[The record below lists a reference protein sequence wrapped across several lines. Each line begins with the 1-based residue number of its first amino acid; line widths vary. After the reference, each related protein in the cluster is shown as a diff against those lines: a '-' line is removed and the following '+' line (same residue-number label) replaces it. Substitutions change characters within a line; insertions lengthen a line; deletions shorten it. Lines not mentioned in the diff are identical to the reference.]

1 MTALAIVVHW
11 VHVLGAAVWFGAQT
25 FLFAALWP
33 ALLGRPVSEA
43 RALLQA
49 VAPRMARIMAWT
61 GPVVM
66 VSGLLRGTLFG
77 PLRSW
82 QALVGTAYGH
92 TFLVALALVGAL
104 TAYGGRARA
113 GFATRL
119 WDGDRYRPGAGAYLR
134 RFGAGMVGTLAAI
147 VGCMVLMRFGI

>member
-1 MTALAIVVHW
+1 MSALAIVVHW
-11 VHVLGAAVWFGAQT
+11 VHVLGAAVWFGAQA

-33 ALLGRPVSEA
+33 ALLGRPVPEA

-49 VAPRMARIMAWT
+49 VAPRMARLMGWA

-66 VSGLLRGTLFG
+66 LSGLLRGTLFG
-77 PLRSW
+77 PLRTW
-82 QALVGTAYGH
+82 RALVGTAYGH

-113 GFATRL
+113 GFAARVF
-119 WDGDRYRPGAGAYLR
+119 DGGAYRPGAAVR
-134 RFGAGMVGTLAAI
+134 RGVCLSA
-147 VGCMVLMRFGI
+147 CSS